1 MRWIE
6 RSSAVPCRSHPVLV
20 VGGGPAGLATA
31 IELTG
36 HGIAAVVIE
45 RTVYDDLRIG
55 EHLQPAAVLQ
65 LRAIDPTS
73 KLSLDAHLASA
84 GVEAYWGSATA
95 NHMDYFLHPG
105 QRGLNLSRPRFDA
118 DLARACES
126 AGATVLRSASLTHA
140 SRTSRGWEVD
150 ITVNGK
156 ARTCH
161 VSLIVDATGRA
172 ASFSRSQGARVRAHD
187 RQIAVVAIANDSN
200 HQIDDSRSI
209 VEAVEMGWWYGAPID
224 AARSICMLVTDD
236 DMLPRGAN
244 SNQRAWWFEQLGSTA
259 QLAHRFRSFQPSQ
272 RLIVRSAR
280 SQHLDIAVRNRL
292 AGCWRRGDGFRSI
305 GVPRHC
311 EGAGSRKARCFEHRR
326 VPLGRCHVPGK
337 VGSRPP
343 ARVCLLPRHESG
355 LLSYRDAM
363 APVDLLEAKER
374 GTRKVVVTDVCQGP
388 SP

>member
-1 MRWIE
+1 
-6 RSSAVPCRSHPVLV
+6 VPCRSHPVLV

-150 ITVNGK
+150 LTVNGK

-209 VEAVEMGWWYGAPID
+209 VEAVELGWWYGAPID

-280 SQHLDIAVRNRL
+280 SQHLDTPCGIGWLAVGDAAMAFDPLASQGIAKALDHGKRAASSIAAYLSGDAMSLERL
-292 AGCWRRGDGFRSI
+292 ALDLRR
-305 GVPRHC
+305 
-311 EGAGSRKARCFEHRR
+311 EYA
-326 VPLGRCHVPGK
+326 
-337 VGSRPP
+337 
-343 ARVCLLPRHESG
+343 
-355 LLSYRDAM
+355 SYRAM
-363 APVDLLEAKER
+363 RADYYRIEMRWPQSIFWKRRNVEPVR
-374 GTRKVVVTDVCQGP
+374 
-388 SP
+388 S

>member
-1 MRWIE
+1 M
-6 RSSAVPCRSHPVLV
+6 
-20 VGGGPAGLATA
+20 
-31 IELTG
+31 
-36 HGIAAVVIE
+36 VIE

-55 EHLQPAAVLQ
+55 EHLEPAAVLQ
-65 LRAIDPTS
+65 LCAIDPTS

-126 AGATVLRSASLTHA
+126 AGATVLRSASLTRA

-150 ITVNGK
+150 LTINGK
-156 ARTCH
+156 ARTCQ

-209 VEAVEMGWWYGAPID
+209 VEAVELGWWYGAPID

-236 DMLPRGAN
+236 DLLPRGAN

-259 QLAHRFRSFQPSQ
+259 QLAHRFRNFQQSQ

-280 SQHLDIAVRNRL
+280 SQHLDAPCGIGWLAVGDAAMAFDPLASQGIAKALDHGKRAASSIAAYLSGDAMSLERL
-292 AGCWRRGDGFRSI
+292 ALDLRR
-305 GVPRHC
+305 
-311 EGAGSRKARCFEHRR
+311 EYA
-326 VPLGRCHVPGK
+326 
-337 VGSRPP
+337 
-343 ARVCLLPRHESG
+343 
-355 LLSYRDAM
+355 SYRVTRADYYRLEM
-363 APVDLLEAKER
+363 RWPQSVFWKRRNVEPV
-374 GTRKVVVTDVCQGP
+374 T
-388 SP
+388 S

>member
-1 MRWIE
+1 LRWIE

-20 VGGGPAGLATA
+20 VGGGPAGLAAA

-45 RTVYDDLRIG
+45 RSVYDDLRIG

-150 ITVNGK
+150 LTVNGK

-200 HQIDDSRSI
+200 HQIDNSRSI

-244 SNQRAWWFEQLGSTA
+244 SNQRAWWFEQLGCTA
-259 QLAHRFRSFQPSQ
+259 QLAHRFRNFQPSQ

-280 SQHLDIAVRNRL
+280 SQHLDPPCGIGWLAVGDAAMAFDPLASQGIAKALDHGKRAASSIAAYLSGDAMSLERL
-292 AGCWRRGDGFRSI
+292 ALDLRR
-305 GVPRHC
+305 
-311 EGAGSRKARCFEHRR
+311 EYA
-326 VPLGRCHVPGK
+326 
-337 VGSRPP
+337 
-343 ARVCLLPRHESG
+343 
-355 LLSYRDAM
+355 SYRA
-363 APVDLLEAKER
+363 
-374 GTRKVVVTDVCQGP
+374 TRADYYRIEMRWPQSVFWKRRNVEFVT
-388 SP
+388 S